1 MFWAVNS
8 GGGIPVCSRN
18 WTSVSMNCCWGLPQ
32 LLPHDDR
39 LRAFDLCISYRKG
52 GKYPHASQVGCGRF
66 FFLRRTLGCVLLT
79 ICLFFCGIFKVSEPS
94 LPPRI
99 LLGHSQEVTS
109 IAWCPSDFTKVC
121 LLQNDLYCETIDEMW
136 QHALF
141 KMAAGFVVLGKN
153 F

>member
-8 GGGIPVCSRN
+8 GGRVPVCSRN
-18 WTSVSMNCCWGLPQ
+18 WTSVSMNCYLGLPQ

-39 LRAFDLCISYRKG
+39 LRAFDLCISYRKD
-52 GKYPHASQVGCGRF
+52 GKYPHASQVGYGRF
-66 FFLRRTLGCVLLT
+66 FWRCILGCVLLT

-121 LLQNDLYCETIDEMW
+121 LLQNGLYCETIDEMW

-141 KMAAGFVVLGKN
+141 KMAAGFVVLGGN